1 MRGGNATERR
11 KGVECRDGAEEVV
24 FDPGSRGESVGLCG
38 SVRGGH
44 SRWLEGSGG
53 GQPIQGAFEGLK
65 GKSEPGRNIISE
77 DPAALHSLP
86 SPVHPAPR
94 LQRHGFG

>member
-65 GKSEPGRNIISE
+65 GKSEPGRNIISA